1 VTLKSIN
8 PTRQISL
15 LAQEYPVEL
24 IEAAAVQEFLAQRHL
39 KTRNQR
45 LLTLTSQKDE
55 RLSLIRTALCGL
67 RPSLCL
73 EDLSE
78 IFELAIPTV
87 DRDLNGAVYTPVH
100 IADFMCQRTIT
111 RGDEVVADIS
121 CGAGAFLLAAVRR
134 LRQLSGQTV
143 PAIVAGQII
152 GRDILPYSI
161 RHARLLL
168 ALLALE
174 LGEEVA
180 VMPDR
185 LSVGD
190 SFEAAWRAEIVTGSG
205 VDVVVGNPPYIR
217 LQELPMNVR
226 ANLAAGH
233 FATVAAGNFD
243 LYFAFFEV
251 GLDLLKAGGHLA
263 YITPNTYF
271 TTKTATPLRRLLAET
286 GYLREI
292 IDCGDLAIFN
302 VATYS
307 TLTFLTK
314 MRGETFIFRRPT
326 EQAEQFAFD
335 QVPAATLPTA
345 ELTTAG
351 WRLGYADEMEF
362 LHAVESCGSPLA
374 SFAKLG
380 VGLATLRDYL
390 FFLGSAPLVNGTYQ
404 ISRDGQAYQI
414 EPEVTCPIVKI
425 SEHLDQAS
433 LDRCQTRMLFP
444 YEINQ
449 TGEMSLIPE
458 EKMQTLYSGALAYLT
473 SIRPELAKR
482 DHGRKKYEAWYA
494 YGRRQGLKPLNTG
507 QLLTTVYS
515 ATPRFLLD
523 PAPGRRT
530 INGYAV
536 VPTPGSLWATETGL
550 RTLQV
555 ILQSEIMALYITLT
569 STALAGGYFCYAGNY
584 LARFG
589 LPDLTLG
596 QMTEVRSLSPQVCA
610 DWYATRA
617 KISPQ
622 NLNHLRERFLK
633 KKN

>member
-1 VTLKSIN
+1 MTLKSTN
-8 PTRQISL
+8 PVRQISL
-15 LAQEYPVEL
+15 LVQEYPVEL

-39 KTRNQR
+39 NTHNQR
-45 LLTLTSQKDE
+45 LLSLTDQKDE
-55 RLSLIRTALCGL
+55 RLSLIRTTLCAL
-67 RPSLCL
+67 RPALRL
-73 EDLSE
+73 EDLLE
-78 IFELAIPTV
+78 IFELAIPAE
-87 DRDLNGAVYTPVH
+87 DRDLNGAVYTPAH

-111 RGDEVVADIS
+111 RGNEVVADIS

-134 LRQLSGQTV
+134 LRQLSGQKV
-143 PAIVAGQII
+143 PAIVANQVI

-174 LGEEVA
+174 LGEEVE

-190 SFEAAWRAEIVTGSG
+190 SFEAAWRAQLVAAGG
-205 VDVVVGNPPYIR
+205 VEVIVGNPPYIR
-217 LQELPMNVR
+217 LQELPLIVR

-233 FATVAAGNFD
+233 FATVSAGNFD

-251 GLDLLKAGGHLA
+251 GLDLLKPGGSLA

-271 TTKTATPLRRLLAET
+271 TTKTAAPLRRLLAET

-292 IDCGDLAIFN
+292 IDCGDLMIFN

-314 MRGETFIFRRPT
+314 KRGATFTFRRPT
-326 EQAEQFAFD
+326 DQNEQFALD
-335 QVPAATLPTA
+335 QVPAATLSTA
-345 ELTTAG
+345 ELAPAG
-351 WRLGYADEMEF
+351 WRLGYPDEMEF
-362 LHAVESCGSPLA
+362 LRAVENCGTPLA
-374 SFAKLG
+374 SLAKLG

-390 FFLGSAPLVNGTYQ
+390 FFLGSTPLLNGAYQ
-404 ISRDGQAYQI
+404 LARDGQIYQI

-425 SEHLDQAS
+425 SEHPDQAS

-444 YEINQ
+444 YEQNQ
-449 TGEMSLIPE
+449 AGEMIIISE
-458 EKMQTLYSGALAYLT
+458 EKMRTHYPGALAYLT

-482 DHGRKKYEAWYA
+482 DHGRKNYEAWYA
-494 YGRRQGLKPLNTG
+494 YGRRQGLKLLNTG

-536 VPTPGSLWATETGL
+536 VPTPGTLWATAPALLAL
-550 RTLQV
+550 RA
-555 ILQSEIMALYITLT
+555 ILQSEVMALYISLT

-589 LPDLTLG
+589 IPDLTLA
-596 QMTEVRSLSPQVCA
+596 QIAQVQALSPQACA
-610 DWYATRA
+610 DWYAA
-617 KISPQ
+617 QVKIRPQ
-622 NLNHLRERFLK
+622 TLNHLRERLLK

>member
-1 VTLKSIN
+1 
-8 PTRQISL
+8 
-15 LAQEYPVEL
+15 LAQEYPVEM
-24 IEAAAVQEFLAQRHL
+24 IEAAAVQEFLTQRRLETH
-39 KTRNQR
+39 NQR
-45 LLTLTSQKDE
+45 LLALVDQE
-55 RLSLIRTALCGL
+55 EPQIRLIRQTL
-67 RPSLCL
+67 RTIRPTLSL
-73 EDLSE
+73 EDLLE
-78 IFELAIPTV
+78 IFELAIPPA
-87 DRDLNGAVYTPVH
+87 DRDLNGAVYTPAH
-100 IADFMCQRTIT
+100 IADFMCQRAIT

-121 CGAGAFLLAAVRR
+121 CGAGAFLLGAVRR
-134 LRQLSGQTV
+134 LRALSGQTV
-143 PAIVAGQII
+143 PAIVARQII

-174 LGEEVA
+174 LGEDVA
-180 VMPDR
+180 VMSDQ

-190 SFEAAWRAEIVTGSG
+190 SFEADWRAKIKAAGG
-205 VDVVVGNPPYIR
+205 VAVVVGNPPYIR
-217 LQELPMNVR
+217 LQELPMSVR

-233 FATVAAGNFD
+233 FNTVSAGNFD

-251 GLDLLKAGGHLA
+251 GLDLLKPGGHLA

-292 IDCGDLAIFN
+292 IDCGDLAIFA

-314 MRGETFIFRRPT
+314 TRGETFIFRRPT
-326 EQAEQFAFD
+326 RQAEQFALD
-335 QVPAATLPTA
+335 RVPVATLATA
-345 ELTTAG
+345 ELAPAG
-351 WRLGYADEMEF
+351 WRLGYPDEMEF
-362 LHAVESCGSPLA
+362 LRAVENCGSPLA

-390 FFLGSAPLVNGTYQ
+390 FFLGSPTLVNDLYQ
-404 ISRDGQAYQI
+404 LSRGGQDYQI
-414 EPEVTCPIVKI
+414 EAAVTCPIIKI
-425 SEHLDQAS
+425 SEHPDQAS
-433 LDRCQTRMLFP
+433 LDGCQTVIIFP
-444 YEINQ
+444 YEP
-449 TGEMSLIPE
+449 TADGSMVVIPE
-458 EKMQTLYSGALAYLT
+458 EKMQALYPGALAYLN

-482 DHGRKKYEAWYA
+482 DHGRKSYEAWYA
-494 YGRRQGLKPLNTG
+494 YGRRQGLKLLNTG

-536 VPTPGSLWATETGL
+536 VPSPDSLWASETGL

-555 ILQSEIMALYITLT
+555 ILQSEIMALYISLT
-569 STALAGGYFCYAGNY
+569 STALEGGYFCYAGNY

-589 LPDLTLG
+589 VPALTLT
-596 QMTEVRSLSPQVCA
+596 QMARVQSLSPQACT
-610 DWYATRA
+610 DWYAAQA
-617 KISPQ
+617 KIPPQ
-622 NLNHLRERFLK
+622 SLNNLHDRLLK
-633 KKN
+633 KKI